1 MAIGIVLSVLI
12 KAATSESGNRNSTKC
27 LDKSRYFRKRG
38 ILSDLP
44 WRIPTT
50 LFSQTLISR
59 DARSEALVI
68 FFDVLDFGGLDLRD
82 DESAS
87 HT

>member
-1 MAIGIVLSVLI
+1 MSDH
-12 KAATSESGNRNSTKC
+12 
-27 LDKSRYFRKRG
+27 DKSRYFRKRG
-38 ILSDLP
+38 ILSDDLP